1 MSVCNIRCS
10 SSKQQCNNEQS
21 VGHLFSLLFWLVDLT
36 NKQNYEHHPSVCEWK
51 RVKLINSMR
60 WERTRQR
67 EKAEASKPS
76 FNGQMEQQ
84 TEKGTPK
91 SAKKGNI
98 AHYLLPSIKVR
109 SSGCSQIELLTESA
123 SLNFQRTSTHWPTT
137 SSDKWPAPGGHSR
150 SQALIRL
157 QEKKKKQCDGNDDDR
172 HWKQIETGRRK
183 SMSVQSCCTNWLY
196 ALIKLIG

>member
-1 MSVCNIRCS
+1 MVRWN
-10 SSKQQCNNEQS
+10 SKR
-21 VGHLFSLLFWLVDLT
+21 
-36 NKQNYEHHPSVCEWK
+36 K
-51 RVKLINSMR
+51 
-60 WERTRQR
+60 
-67 EKAEASKPS
+67 
-76 FNGQMEQQ
+76 
-84 TEKGTPK
+84 KGTPK

-98 AHYLLPSIKVR
+98 AHYLLSSIKVR

-157 QEKKKKQCDGNDDDR
+157 QEKKKKQSDGNDDDR

-196 ALIKLIG
+196 ALIKLIGWLAQCRPQAMQQQNWPPALTTTTDRAINLKKIFWHSIEQRKLLLLQTGN